1 MGQTPNLLRIVF
13 TITSRIVGVPTI
25 LLTSR
30 IVGECSYSIRSRI
43 IGSVFEHL
51 FTSSAPIQDTPCTN
65 LRRGRPETTTVH
77 ICIFRNAACATAQA
91 PRCSQVVQ
99 NQRILVQTRPPRPW
113 AVVNKTQPKEEQT
126 REGLP
131 MNRDTPMSYQDPKQA
146 KSTMFKSNLKPIFSR
161 SKTKHWYGVSFLR
174 CHY

>member
-1 MGQTPNLLRIVF
+1 MATYTETDDASRREGVAARGLGAGVWARALKPEQTLSLQG
-13 TITSRIVGVPTI
+13 SRYGRPLGVSCGVPET
-25 LLTSR
+25 R
-30 IVGECSYSIRSRI
+30 PVGETVRSASDR
-43 IGSVFEHL
+43 SK
-51 FTSSAPIQDTPCTN
+51 
-65 LRRGRPETTTVH
+65 
-77 ICIFRNAACATAQA
+77 
-91 PRCSQVVQ
+91 
-99 NQRILVQTRPPRPW
+99 PP
-113 AVVNKTQPKEEQT
+113 QPKEEQT